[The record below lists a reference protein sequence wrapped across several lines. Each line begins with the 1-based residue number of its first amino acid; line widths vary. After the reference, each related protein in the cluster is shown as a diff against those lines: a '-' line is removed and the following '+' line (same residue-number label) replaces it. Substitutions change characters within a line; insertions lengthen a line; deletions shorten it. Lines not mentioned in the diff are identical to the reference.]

1 MQALKFF
8 ITGLPRSRTAWFAN
22 FFTTGG
28 SFCYHE
34 ALNHYPNKGA
44 LTGAMTGA
52 KFYYGNSDSALPF
65 TKFQEWFNAPTVI
78 IERNADEVIESLYK
92 LYGEHAAIPKLV
104 LAGQVKLKHL
114 RGLRVAF
121 QDIDS
126 RLHEIWDYCVDS
138 IYDVERAEALM
149 KLNIQTTDLTGNSA
163 SLKEIISCRG

>member
-8 ITGLPRSRTAWFAN
+8 ITGLPRSRTAWLAN
-22 FFTTGG
+22 FFTTGEV
-28 SFCYHE
+28 FCYHE
-34 ALNHYPNKGA
+34 ALNNYPNKDA
-44 LTGAMTGA
+44 LTAAMTGV
-52 KFYYGNSDSALPF
+52 KFYYGNADSALPF
-65 TKFQEWFNAPTVI
+65 TKFQEWFSAPTVI

-92 LYGEHAAIPKLV
+92 LYGKYTAIPELV
-104 LAGQVKLKHL
+104 LAGQAKLKHL

-149 KLNIQTTDLTGNSA
+149 KLNMQTQDLTSNPA